1 MKLCP
6 VCHIEIASPEDRC
19 PLCGADL
26 GAAGSDR
33 IADAGADQLGAT
45 VGGGAPGGERPGAA
59 VEGSSAQR
67 KSEVGTRD
75 EQGAMA
81 HTRHL
86 PPGPR
91 FWIWE
96 AETLVAFA
104 GLVVVLAADLAFGSA
119 VSWSI
124 YPITVIGWAWLS
136 VTAAH
141 LLRHRPLLVALT
153 ETALL
158 LGFLAI
164 LNLIIPGRPW
174 FVPLALPITI
184 FSGLGAA
191 LLTLRRRRAVLSNCA
206 LALALIGVLLAI
218 IEMGVSHYV
227 SGTINLSWSILTFG
241 CLLPIIVLL
250 LYLQRRVKGRGD
262 ELRKYFH
269 V

>member
-6 VCHIEIASPEDRC
+6 VCHIEVASPADRC

-26 GAAGSDR
+26 GPVDSTQAAER
-33 IADAGADQLGAT
+33 PKADVPPG
-45 VGGGAPGGERPGAA
+45 PGGESP
-59 VEGSSAQR
+59 E
-67 KSEVGTRD
+67 
-75 EQGAMA
+75 
-81 HTRHL
+81 HPL

-104 GLVVVLAADLAFGSA
+104 GLVVVLAADLAFGFA

-124 YPITVIGWAWLS
+124 YPILVIGWAWLS
-136 VTAAH
+136 VTASH
-141 LLRHRPLLVALT
+141 FLRPWPLLVASI

-164 LNLIIPGRPW
+164 LDLIVPGRPW
-174 FVPLALPITI
+174 FIPLALPITV
-184 FSGLGAA
+184 FSGAAAA
-191 LLTLRRRRAVLSNCA
+191 LLIARRRRAVLSNLA
-206 LALALIGVLLAI
+206 LALAVVGVLLAI
-218 IEMGVSHYV
+218 VEIGVTNYV
-227 SGTINLSWSILTFG
+227 SGTIALSWSILTFG

-250 LYLQRRVKGRGD
+250 LYLQHRVKGRSE